1 MFYLITPGQGAGRM
15 RRNDIMAKTVLVV
28 EDQPDIRSLTKF
40 IVESI
45 GYNVIEATNG
55 YEALR
60 QADSRIPDLILMDI
74 AMPQMNGITS
84 AALIR
89 NSKNGRSIPI
99 IAFTSYGKEYM
110 EMADSFGFDKV
121 VQKPLDEAHM
131 KILLDEYLE
140 NGH

>member
-1 MFYLITPGQGAGRM
+1 MQ
-15 RRNDIMAKTVLVV
+15 RNDAMAKTVLVV
-28 EDQPDIRSLTKF
+28 EDQSDIRSLTKF

-45 GYNVIEATNG
+45 GYNVIEAANG

>member
-1 MFYLITPGQGAGRM
+1 MQ
-15 RRNDIMAKTVLVV
+15 RNDVMAKTILVV

-45 GYNVIEATNG
+45 GYNVIEAANG

>member
-1 MFYLITPGQGAGRM
+1 
-15 RRNDIMAKTVLVV
+15 MAKTVLVV

-45 GYNVIEATNG
+45 GYNVIEASNG
-55 YEALR
+55 YEALK
-60 QADSRIPDLILMDI
+60 QADSQIPDLILMDI

-89 NSKNGRSIPI
+89 NSKNGRCIPI
-99 IAFTSYGKEYM
+99 VAFTSYGNEYL

-131 KILLDEYLE
+131 KLLLDEYLE
-140 NGH
+140 SGH